1 MRKIMQ
7 LTVCLLTVMT
17 LQCVITPVSALFLP
31 KETER
36 HTTTDPLP
44 AAEAQIE
51 RPTVVIDPGHGGVDG
66 GSIGSGYTEKDITLQ
81 IALQLGT
88 ALEQRGCTVI
98 YTRSTDTALS
108 ELVSEDLFQR
118 VMISND
124 AQADAFISIHLN
136 SSEYIASGF
145 EVWSSFSDTRSY
157 SLAQTLNDTLS
168 ALNYTEA
175 REMRDQDESNLLVL
189 ALNEAPSVLLKLG
202 FITSAED
209 MRVLADAAFQ
219 RELTDQLADTIYAY
233 VTQ

>member
-81 IALQLGT
+81 IALQLGA

-108 ELVSEDLFQR
+108 ERVSEDLFQR

-136 SSEYIASGF
+136 SSEYISSGF

-189 ALNEAPSVLLKLG
+189 ALNEAPSVLLELG

-219 RELTDQLADTIYAY
+219 RELTDQLADTIHAY

>member
-7 LTVCLLTVMT
+7 LTVCLLTVLT

-81 IALQLGT
+81 IALQLGA

-108 ELVSEDLFQR
+108 ELVSEDLYQR
-118 VMISND
+118 EMISND

-136 SSEYIASGF
+136 SSEFIASGF
-145 EVWSSFSDTRSY
+145 EVWSAFSDTRSY

-189 ALNEAPSVLLKLG
+189 ALNEAPSVLLELG
-202 FITSAED
+202 FISSAED

-233 VTQ
+233 VAQ

>member
-1 MRKIMQ
+1 MICP
-7 LTVCLLTVMT
+7 TLLTLRNCQYT
-17 LQCVITPVSALFLP
+17 ADNIYPWLRS
-31 KETER
+31 
-36 HTTTDPLP
+36 
-44 AAEAQIE
+44 
-51 RPTVVIDPGHGGVDG
+51 GH
-66 GSIGSGYTEKDITLQ
+66 
-81 IALQLGT
+81 
-88 ALEQRGCTVI
+88 RGCTVI

-108 ELVSEDLFQR
+108 ERVSEDLFQR

-189 ALNEAPSVLLKLG
+189 ALNEAPSVLLELG
-202 FITSAED
+202 FISSAED

-233 VTQ
+233 VAQ